1 MFDGFDHRDYEEEAR
16 ERWGHTE
23 AYRESTRRAA
33 GYREREW
40 RQTRA
45 ESEEIV
51 QSFAQLLADGEPANG
66 AVARAVAERHRQQIC
81 RWFYPCSLEMHRG
94 LGELYVADERFAR
107 SYEEVAPGLAA
118 YVRQAIVANAE
129 VRAVN
134 Q

>member
-1 MFDGFDHRDYEEEAR
+1 MFDGFDHRDYGEEAR
-16 ERWGHTE
+16 ERWSHTE

-40 RQTRA
+40 RQIRA

-66 AVARAVAERHRQQIC
+66 AVARAVAERHLQQIC
-81 RWFYPCSLEMHRG
+81 RWFYPCPLEMHRG